1 MKKEVFALVLLTLI
15 LLGNL
20 WNQRRLT
27 GLTGEML
34 DSIQAAYEEAEEG
47 RWQAAG
53 QAAGAALELWER
65 EERYRG
71 VFLRHPESD
80 DTTDALCDLMG
91 AIRARDEGALL
102 GAYLSVRARIR
113 CLLRMEKLRLAS
125 VF

>member
-1 MKKEVFALVLLTLI
+1 MKKEIFALALLALI

-20 WNQRRLT
+20 WNQRQLT
-27 GLTGEML
+27 DLTGEML
-34 DSIQAAYEEAEEG
+34 SCTRLAFREAEAG

-53 QAAGAALELWER
+53 QAAQAALTLWER
-65 EERYRG
+65 RERYRG

-80 DTTDALCDLMG
+80 ETTDALCDLLG

-102 GAYLSVRARIR
+102 GGYLRVQTRIR
-113 CLLRMEKLRLAS
+113 CLLRMETLSLAS